1 MKILRLDLRAFGPFT
16 DTTLDLSGGTE
27 GLHLIYGP
35 NEAGKSSALRALTV
49 LLYDFPHKTTDNFIH
64 TNQRLRVGGV
74 FRKTDGSELAVMRRK
89 ARKSPLRAADDETVV
104 EEAELSAF
112 LGGVDAE
119 SFAALFG
126 IDHDRLVAGGREIIR
141 GAGRVG
147 ELLFAAGAGLGDFQ
161 QVKESMAAEAA
172 DLFKPGGSKP
182 AINASISAF
191 QTQKKAVRDA
201 QLPGEAWE
209 KHDKALKAAESE
221 KENVVA
227 SLTRQSAERNRRTRI
242 LEALPIIAR
251 RDERREE
258 YAPLQ
263 SAPVL
268 PEDFEERSRTAMEA
282 LRMAESRVKAS
293 AEKRERLSEALA
305 ALTAPDGLADHAD
318 TVKDLLGEAGSIR
331 KAARDR
337 VNLQTQK
344 ERHETDAQELLADL
358 RPDLDLSD
366 AGEIRLS
373 RTESRRIRDLA
384 AECEKRTAARNS
396 AREAAGK
403 LERRLRRD
411 REELEK
417 AGEPIDSSALAAAV
431 ERVQK
436 RGDVAGDLAAA
447 EAAAGA
453 AETEIA
459 DGLARLPFWSAD
471 LAALETAA
479 VPSAETVERFETE
492 LREASEDV
500 ARALERVEEIHAE
513 REAAEAEL
521 RKLSL
526 DGEVPTEADL
536 QSARNQRDAGWRLV
550 RTAVETG
557 ETPKAEVDAFL
568 QASRSNGPKSDTLTE
583 AVETAIRGADD
594 ISDRLRREADR
605 VARKVGL
612 VADLERLG
620 QTLDRAKSVATDAQ
634 NRQDALLRDWRD
646 LWSRAPLTPG
656 AGRPREMRSWLSDRE
671 ALLAKASDGR
681 EKAERAA
688 ALRKLA
694 AECREELTAA
704 LHGAGVSAEET
715 DLSRLLD
722 QARKTLGAL
731 EEKRTR
737 RQNLQAAIREREA
750 ELDEANGQAENAESA
765 LAAWRSKWAEAV
777 RPLGL
782 DADATP
788 GHAHEVMDAYA
799 KFFEHRKEAE
809 GLAQRLAGIDRDADA
824 FADRVAAFVER
835 EAPDLRETPPE
846 VAVDELNSRLAQ
858 AQTVRTERQ
867 GLKKQLRE
875 EETALETAGQA
886 LAEVRVQVKALCGEA
901 GCDDPAGL
909 IPAARQSKRRTD
921 LEAELAGLDARLHEL
936 AAGAPLPDFVAS
948 AREADPDVLAAEM
961 AALDETIRDL
971 ETRRSELDQT
981 IGGERAALARM
992 DGGDHAAVLQAEA
1005 ESILARMAA
1014 DVEHYARLRLA
1025 SAVLERAVERYRKK
1039 SQGPVLGRAKNLFA
1053 RMTLGRFTDA
1063 RVEAFQDGDELVGVR
1078 HGGELVRMNQMS
1090 DGTADQL
1097 FLAVRLA
1104 SLESYIRHHE
1114 PLPFVVDDILVQFD
1128 DHRAKATLEVL
1139 AELSRETQVIFFTH
1153 HRHLLELAEGVTA
1166 GDVVVHELGG
1176 TG

>member
-1 MKILRLDLRAFGPFT
+1 MKLLRLDLRAFGPFT
-16 DTTLDLSGGTE
+16 DTILDLSGGSE

-35 NEAGKSSALRALTV
+35 NEAGKSSALRALTA
-49 LLYDFPHKTTDNFIH
+49 LLYEVPERTEDAFLHPYPK
-64 TNQRLRVGGV
+64 LRVGGLL
-74 FRKTDGSELAVMRRK
+74 RKMDGSELTVMRRK
-89 ARKSPLRAADDETVV
+89 ARKSPLRGADDETVV

-141 GAGRVG
+141 GGGRVG

-182 AINASISAF
+182 AINAALSAF
-191 QTQKKAVRDA
+191 RTQKKAVQDA

-209 KHDKALKAAESE
+209 KHDHALKEAASE
-221 KENVVA
+221 KEKVVA
-227 SLTRQSAERNRRTRI
+227 TLTRQSAERNRRTRI
-242 LEALPIIAR
+242 LEALPLIAR
-251 RDERREE
+251 RDERLEE

-268 PEDFEERSRTAMEA
+268 PEDFEDRSRTAMEA

-293 AEKRERLSEALA
+293 TEKRERLSEALA

-318 TVKDLLGEAGSIR
+318 TVTDLLGEAGSIR

-344 ERHETDAQELLADL
+344 DRHETDARELLADL
-358 RPDLDLSD
+358 RPDLDVSD

-384 AECEKRTAARNS
+384 AEYEKRIAARNS

-403 LERRLRRD
+403 LERRLRRH

-431 ERVQK
+431 ERAQK

-479 VPSAETVERFETE
+479 VPSVETVERFETE
-492 LREASEDV
+492 LREAAEDV
-500 ARALERVEEIHAE
+500 TRALERVEEIQAE

-521 RKLSL
+521 RKLRL

-536 QSARNQRDAGWRLV
+536 QSARKRRDAGWQLV
-550 RTAVETG
+550 RTTVEIG
-557 ETPKAEVDAFL
+557 EAPEAEVDAFL
-568 QASRSNGPKSDTLTE
+568 QESQSTGPKANPLTE
-583 AVETAIRGADD
+583 AVETAIRRADE

-612 VADLERLG
+612 VADSERLG
-620 QTLDRAKSVATDAQ
+620 QALERAKSAATNAQ
-634 NRQDALLRDWRD
+634 IRQEALLRDWRD
-646 LWSRAPLTPG
+646 LWSGAPLTPG
-656 AGRPREMRSWLSDRE
+656 AGRPREMRSWLAERE
-671 ALLAKASDGR
+671 ALLGKATDWR
-681 EKAERAA
+681 EKAERAG

-694 AECREELTAA
+694 ADCREELTAA
-704 LHGAGVSAEET
+704 LRGAGVSAEET
-715 DLSRLLD
+715 DLARLLD
-722 QARKTLGAL
+722 QARKTLSAL

-737 RQNLQAAIREREA
+737 RETLQAAIREREA
-750 ELDEANGQAENAESA
+750 ELDEANGQAESAESA
-765 LAAWRSKWAEAV
+765 LAAWRSRWAAAI

-809 GLAQRLAGIDRDADA
+809 GLAQRLEGIDRDADA
-824 FADRVAAFVER
+824 FADRVAAFVAR
-835 EAPDLRETPPE
+835 EAPDLRDAPPE
-846 VAVDELNSRLAQ
+846 VAVDELNSRLAR

-875 EETALETAGQA
+875 EEAALETASQA
-886 LAEVRVQVKALCGEA
+886 VAEARVQLNALCEEA
-901 GCDDPAGL
+901 GCGDPDGL
-909 IPAARQSKRRTD
+909 IPTARQSRRRTD
-921 LEAELAGLDARLHEL
+921 LKAELAGLDSHLHDL
-936 AAGAPLPDFVAS
+936 AAGAPLPEFVAS
-948 AREADPDVLAAEM
+948 AREANPDVLKAEM

-971 ETRRSELDQT
+971 ETRRSDLDQT
-981 IGGERAALARM
+981 IGGERAALGRM

-1025 SAVLERAVERYRKK
+1025 SAVLERAVERYRHK
-1039 SQGPVLGRAKNLFA
+1039 SQGPVLSRAKALFA

-1063 RVEAFQDGDELVGVR
+1063 RVESFQDGDELVGVR
-1078 HGGELVRMNQMS
+1078 DGGELVRMNQMS

-1114 PLPFVVDDILVQFD
+1114 PLPFVVDDILIQFD

-1153 HRHLLELAEGVTA
+1153 HRHLLELVEGVTA
-1166 GDVVVHELGG
+1166 GDVVMHEL
-1176 TG
+1176 